1 MNGGPDSLLPNTGPL
16 NLLYILQL
24 LLLLLLL
31 EENKSTLFTFNEFKS
46 VRGKA

>member
-16 NLLYILQL
+16 DLLYILQ